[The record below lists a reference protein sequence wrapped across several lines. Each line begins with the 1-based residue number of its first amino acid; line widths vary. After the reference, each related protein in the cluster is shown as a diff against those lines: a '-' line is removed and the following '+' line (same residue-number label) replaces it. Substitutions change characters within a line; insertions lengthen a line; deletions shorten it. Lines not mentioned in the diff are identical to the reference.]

1 MKNVSVCV
9 ACLLLLGMAGAPS
22 TVHAQPSEGS
32 RVLSAGEKLARDIFK
47 ELIEIKTTVNIG
59 STRAAEAM
67 AARLKAAG
75 FPERDVQLL
84 GPSAQHMNLVA
95 RYRGK
100 GTLRPVL
107 FISHL
112 DVVEALREDWSVDPF
127 VFLEKEGYF
136 YGRGTTDVKDED
148 ADLIAAVIR
157 LKAEGFVP
165 NRDIIVALTED
176 EEGGPANGVEWL
188 LANHRELI
196 DAEFCINPDGG
207 GGDIKNGRHIVM
219 DVQTSEKIYC
229 DIQLEV
235 TNKGGHSSLPVREN
249 AIYRLAG
256 ALTRL
261 SRFDFPVRFN
271 ETTRNFFERTA
282 SRETG
287 QTRSDMLAI
296 LGTPPDSGAVRR
308 LAESSAYYNALMR
321 TTCVATM
328 LTAGH
333 AENALP
339 QSARANI
346 NCRMLPEDTLD
357 RVITLLKSAVADSQ
371 VAVKLLHASSVAP
384 TSPLRSD
391 VMRPLEKVTASLWP
405 EVLVLPV
412 MSTGG
417 TDGKPLRKSGIPVY
431 GVSGMFTDVDDVR
444 AHGRDERLGVK
455 EFYEGIEFLYRF
467 MKALTSG
474 S

>member
-1 MKNVSVCV
+1 MRKVSVCV
-9 ACLLLLGMAGAPS
+9 VCLLVMVTAGTPL
-22 TVHAQPSEGS
+22 TLQAQPSEGS
-32 RVLSAGEKLARDIFK
+32 RVLTSGEKLARDIFR
-47 ELIEIKTTVNIG
+47 ELIEIKTTVNVG
-59 STRAAEAM
+59 SSRAAEAM

-100 GTLRPVL
+100 GTLRPIL

-112 DVVEALREDWSVDPF
+112 DVVEALPEDWSIDPF

-148 ADLIAAVIR
+148 ADLIATLIR
-157 LKAEGFVP
+157 LKGEGFVP
-165 NRDIIVALTED
+165 ECDIIVALTED
-176 EEGGPANGVEWL
+176 EEGGDANGVQWL

-207 GGDIKNGRHIVM
+207 GGDIRSGRHVVM
-219 DVQTSEKIYC
+219 DLQTSEKIYS

-235 TNKGGHSSLPVREN
+235 TNKGGHSSRPVKEN

-261 SRFDFPVRFN
+261 SNFDFPVHLN
-271 ETTRNFFERTA
+271 ETTRKFFERSA

-287 QTRSDMLAI
+287 QTASDMLAI
-296 LGTPPDSGAVRR
+296 LRTPPDSAAVKR
-308 LAESSAYYNALMR
+308 LAESSAYYNALLR

-328 LTAGH
+328 LGAGH

-346 NCRMLPEDTLD
+346 NCRMLPEDTLE
-357 RVITLLKSAVADSQ
+357 RVMAQLKSVIADSQ
-371 VAVKLLHASSVAP
+371 VAVKLLHGSSVAP
-384 TSPLRSD
+384 TSPLRKD
-391 VMRPLEKVTASLWP
+391 VMRALEKVTASIWP

-417 TDGKPLRKSGIPVY
+417 TDGKPLRRSGIPVY
-431 GVSGMFTDVDDVR
+431 GVSGMFTDVDDDR

-455 EFYEGIEFLYRF
+455 EFYEGIEFMYRF